1 MTQKQSLGARVKIL
15 KALALAIL
23 AWSTSPVQA
32 ATVSFSYIG
41 ADRTAPTIVPG
52 QGQLIR
58 ITDGVGAFSFQPPLL
73 VGTLTPEAQ
82 PLTPQS
88 GTFGLSDLASFSL
101 DTSTIFTFSQVNPSG
116 FPSSGFFSYGL
127 ADLTSFSATFSNGAL
142 TALSFETAALAA
154 ISSSGNGDFGLQ
166 SFRVTGLGPDGASTF
181 NGDFQLLTSGQIEIA
196 AVPEP
201 ATWALMIIGFG
212 IVGGTLRSRRRQ
224 IVYG

>member
-1 MTQKQSLGARVKIL
+1 MTQKQTLGVRVKIL

-23 AWSTSPVQA
+23 AWSTSPAQA
-32 ATVSFSYIG
+32 TTVSFGYIG

-58 ITDGVGAFSFQPPLL
+58 ITDGVGAFSFFPPA
-73 VGTLTPEAQ
+73 VDGPSR
-82 PLTPQS
+82 PQF
-88 GTFGLSDLASFSL
+88 GTFGLADLASFTL

-116 FPSSGFFSYGL
+116 FPSSGFFNYSL
-127 ADLTSFSATFSNGAL
+127 ADLTAFSATFANGEL
-142 TALSFETAALAA
+142 TALSFDTSALSP
-154 ISSSGNGDFGLQ
+154 ISTDGGGDFGLQ

-181 NGDFQLLTSGQIEIA
+181 NGDSQLLTSGQLDIA

-212 IVGGTLRSRRRQ
+212 MIGGTLRTRRRQ
-224 IVYG
+224 VAFG

>member
-1 MTQKQSLGARVKIL
+1 MTQKNTLGARVKIL

-23 AWSTSPVQA
+23 AWSTAPVQA
-32 ATVSFSYIG
+32 ATISFGYVG
-41 ADRTAPTIVPG
+41 ADRTPPTIIPG

-58 ITDGVGAFSFQPPLL
+58 ITDGVGSFSFQPPLL
-73 VGTLTPEAQ
+73 LGTLKPEVR

-88 GTFGLSDLASFSL
+88 GTFGLADLASFTL
-101 DTSTIFTFSQVNPSG
+101 DTNTIFTFSQLNPSG

-127 ADLTSFSATFSNGAL
+127 ADLTSFSATFANGAL
-142 TALSFETAALAA
+142 TALSFETGALSA
-154 ISSSGNGDFGLQ
+154 ISTSGNGDFGLQ

-181 NGDFQLLTSGQIEIA
+181 NGDFQLLTSGQLEIA

-212 IVGGTLRSRRRQ
+212 MIGGTLRARRRQ
-224 IVYG
+224 IAFA